1 VGLDLAKH
9 GVCYLYV
16 VLKIPHTKV
25 TGAQIYLL
33 GQVLVFVRGQF
44 GQKVEAILGEIIELI
59 LERKRGGLGRML
71 GRFSRPFAM
80 DKVWV

>member
-1 VGLDLAKH
+1 MR
-9 GVCYLYV
+9 
-16 VLKIPHTKV
+16 
-25 TGAQIYLL
+25 AQIYLL

-44 GQKVEAILGEIIELI
+44 GQKAGAILEKTGLI
-59 LERKRGGLGRML
+59 LDKNWGGLGRML